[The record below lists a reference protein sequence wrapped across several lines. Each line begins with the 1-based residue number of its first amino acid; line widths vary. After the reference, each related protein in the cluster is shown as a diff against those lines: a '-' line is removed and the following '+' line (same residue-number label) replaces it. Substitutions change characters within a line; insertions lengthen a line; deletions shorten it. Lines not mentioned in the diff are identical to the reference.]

1 VRVAAA
7 EPVEADPVAPPESP
21 VPSPMDVVAP
31 QSSVQQVWAVL
42 PELEL
47 NQVATGTQV
56 PSPVAVT
63 SIGTQVAIGTQVIP
77 PFSDKD
83 RRETI
88 EWLVKVSKQVGKV
101 YDFSALTEY
110 ISPVCVVMQ
119 HSGSPPPRIHQ
130 STCSW
135 NQHYSVLSFLM
146 NGHLRADYERLSG
159 WLGLPPCSRSQW
171 QRVLARLEPHVTKL
185 AEWSCGQVRQKIVE
199 RGDKKKWIALFDGF
213 YLTRGHYSN
222 NSSATIHDHKQGGIA
237 WFTHRTKRGPGH
249 NWVGTSG
256 GTEGDMYDELGFSIA
271 EIITDK
277 DSSGNAIFCRHFPEG
292 TITYCSNHCAKT
304 LHKDLERIK
313 KMKCEVSY
321 FPIRLAFRHLVLSL
335 AV

>member
-1 VRVAAA
+1 
-7 EPVEADPVAPPESP
+7 
-21 VPSPMDVVAP
+21 MDVVAP
-31 QSSVQQVWAVL
+31 AVL

-101 YDFSALTEY
+101 YDFSEY

-146 NGHLRADYERLSG
+146 NGHLRAEYERLSG
-159 WLGLPPCSRSQW
+159 WLGLPLCSRSQW
-171 QRVLARLEPHVTKL
+171 QRVLARLTKL

-237 WFTHRTKRGPGH
+237 WFTHEQREDQ
-249 NWVGTSG
+249 VTSVRSV
-256 GTEGDMYDELGFSIA
+256 TSQ
-271 EIITDK
+271 
-277 DSSGNAIFCRHFPEG
+277 
-292 TITYCSNHCAKT
+292 
-304 LHKDLERIK
+304 
-313 KMKCEVSY
+313 
-321 FPIRLAFRHLVLSL
+321 
-335 AV
+335 